1 MISMSSPVVQIGT
14 CTGVYISELLLFSEL
29 YTGNSDFW
37 LCDTQRKK
45 KTFLV
50 FVIVDITKQNI
61 IAQLC

>member
-1 MISMSSPVVQIGT
+1 MISMSSPVVQIGIS
-14 CTGVYISELLLFSEL
+14 TGVYISELLLFSEL

-37 LCDTQRKK
+37 PCDTQRK